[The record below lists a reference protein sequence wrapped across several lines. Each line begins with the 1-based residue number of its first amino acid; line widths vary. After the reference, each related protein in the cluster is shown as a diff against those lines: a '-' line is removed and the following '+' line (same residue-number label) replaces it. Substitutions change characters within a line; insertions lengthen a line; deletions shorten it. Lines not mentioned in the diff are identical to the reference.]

1 MGIFFT
7 LVYVFV
13 AYLAPTTVFGDLAQ
27 YRIEVWIAILAILAS
42 SFNASNSGL
51 FKMSE
56 TYGVLAMFGCV
67 ACSMAFN
74 GLWFIVPATL
84 IGHLSDALPFFLIL
98 LNFRTLKQLKLLV
111 ATLMAAAL
119 FIIYQGASA
128 VFHGDVTSPWVFLMG
143 FGEIHFTRIRGL
155 GILNDPNDLCQFLV
169 GLIPCVFIFWRRSSF
184 PRNFVLV
191 LLPVALLSYGMFLTH
206 SRGGMIGL
214 VVALIVLGRRKF
226 GILPAVI
233 TGVVSFIVLSAIGW
247 SGGREISAE
256 SGADRMEAWSV
267 GLTLVRTHPFF
278 GVGIGRFDQYFHIT
292 AHNTIVVCAA
302 ETGVI
307 GLFCWMLMVAPTL
320 IELVMAAR
328 SSSATTVADP
338 QAVYPRLLL
347 RTNPAPVGTRA
358 VPHPPLRLAF
368 AMPDGNAA
376 PATASRPFFARPP
389 RGVFSLQTSE
399 PGASTDDE
407 IRRLCNLMVGGLS
420 GFFAA
425 GWFLSRSFTI
435 LVFVNIGLALAI
447 HRLGVERGI
456 VPARLPLSKAAKYSG
471 IATIVMIAVVYVM
484 LRITNL
490 LPK

>member
-7 LVYVFV
+7 LLYIFTS
-13 AYLAPTTVFGDLAQ
+13 YLAPTTLFGDLAQ
-27 YRIEVWIAILAILAS
+27 YRVELWIAILAMLAS
-42 SFNASNSGL
+42 CFKASNSGL

-56 TYGVLAMFGCV
+56 TYGVVAMFGCV
-67 ACSMAFN
+67 AFSMAFN

-119 FIIYQGASA
+119 VIIYQGASA
-128 VFHGDVTSPWVFLMG
+128 VFHGDTASPWVFLMG
-143 FGEIHFTRIRGL
+143 YGEIHFARIRGL

-169 GLIPCVFIFWRRSSF
+169 GLIPCVFIFWRRGSL
-184 PRNFVLV
+184 PRNILLV
-191 LLPVALLSYGMFLTH
+191 LLPVAALSYGMFLTH
-206 SRGGMIGL
+206 SRGGMVGL

-233 TGVVSFIVLSAIGW
+233 TGAVSFVVLSAIGW

-267 GLTLVRTHPFF
+267 GLTLIRTHPLF

-328 SSSATTVADP
+328 PLSSAAVAGPDG
-338 QAVYPRLLL
+338 RLAEPLL
-347 RTNPAPVGTRA
+347 RAKPASAGTRTIGNPA
-358 VPHPPLRLAF
+358 LRLAY
-368 AMPDGNAA
+368 ATPGAGA
-376 PATASRPFFARPP
+376 ATAVASPPSLARPL
-389 RGVFSLQTSE
+389 RGVFSLPSSE
-399 PGASTDDE
+399 PDASSDDE

-456 VPARLPLSKAAKYSG
+456 VPPRLPLAKASKYAG
-471 IATIVMIAVVYVM
+471 IATVAMITVVYVM
-484 LRITNL
+484 LRVTNL